1 MNLGPLA
8 STPYISERDPAR
20 STRDLPQRASAA
32 SREESRNIFGIPK
45 QAGHCLP
52 VDTRQR
58 KPSSPELHAG
68 LFDDVA
74 PKLGL

>member
-1 MNLGPLA
+1 MNLGPRA
-8 STPYISERDPAR
+8 STPYIRERDAVR
-20 STRDLPQRASAA
+20 RATKHLWHP
-32 SREESRNIFGIPK
+32 E

-68 LFDDVA
+68 LFDDVP